1 MAKRMFCLPL
11 LLLAAGAA
19 NAQDPGSCP
28 QLPADTVLN
37 WEHRGL
43 GDADFCRALRDDGS
57 EAFGLYISNQAPF
70 DPQRGNREETG
81 VVSGHDIQ
89 WYRAELAGQPDVEA
103 RETLVELNDGRIA
116 HIWLQ
121 AGPGEE
127 LENMFQLTRNLDFSH
142 RPAAS
147 IASEQ

>member
-1 MAKRMFCLPL
+1 M
-11 LLLAAGAA
+11 
-19 NAQDPGSCP
+19 
-28 QLPADTVLN
+28 
-37 WEHRGL
+37 

-57 EAFGLYISNQAPF
+57 EAFGLYISKQAPF
-70 DPQRGNREETG
+70 DPKRANREETD
-81 VVSGHDIQ
+81 VVNGRQVQ

-103 RETLVELNDGRIA
+103 RETLVELNDGRVA

-127 LENMFQLTRNLDFSH
+127 LGKMFQLTRNLDFSR

-147 IASEQ
+147 IAAGK